1 MRRFGIAAA
10 IAASLFASGCAGTMG
25 AFAPQMPIAA
35 NLVSPPPIEGTT
47 GRYMSPFTSD
57 GVTSGWVTESLKVSA
72 SGQAGALIGQMA
84 GQKLLENL
92 PFGGMIGEAA
102 GRHVAREAALSAIGG
117 EEFLKSSS
125 DLSFNDL
132 SEMAVYMYANHSGH
146 AEYDK
151 ILRATYAI
159 YPDLE
164 DVYMQAIYNAPQR
177 QVLAAAAGQ

>member
-1 MRRFGIAAA
+1 MRHIAIASVL
-10 IAASLFASGCAGTMG
+10 AASLMAASCASVG
-25 AFAPQMPIAA
+25 AFAPQMPVAA
-35 NLVSPPPIEGTT
+35 NIISPQPIEGTT
-47 GRYMSPFTSD
+47 GLYMSPFTSD

-72 SGQAGALIGQMA
+72 SGQAGALIGQLA

-102 GRHVAREAALSAIGG
+102 GRHMAREAALNAIGG
-117 EEFLKSSS
+117 EAFLKSSS

-132 SEMAVYMYANHSGH
+132 SAMAIYMYANHSGH

-164 DVYMQAIYNAPQR
+164 GVYMQAILGAPQR
-177 QVLAAAAGQ
+177 PVVAAVAAP